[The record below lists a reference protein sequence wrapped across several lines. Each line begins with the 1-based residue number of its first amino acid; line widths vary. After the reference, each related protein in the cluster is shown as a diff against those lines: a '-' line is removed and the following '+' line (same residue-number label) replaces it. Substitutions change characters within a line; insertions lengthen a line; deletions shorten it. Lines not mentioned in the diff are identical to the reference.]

1 VKLPFL
7 EKKGLPKL
15 RKMSGESR
23 YGFSEDD
30 DLIESALDELLAAI
44 EARSHSKIVSSIKA
58 LVHCI
63 KNKGASDAIN
73 PLQEA

>member
-1 VKLPFL
+1 VNLPFL

-30 DLIESALDELLAAI
+30 DLIESALDELQAAM
-44 EARSHSKIVSSIKA
+44 EARNHSGIVSAIKA
-58 LVHCI
+58 LVQFI
-63 KNKGASDAIN
+63 KNREGSNASIHA
-73 PLQEA
+73 EA

>member
-30 DLIESALDELLAAI
+30 DLIDSALDELLAAI
-44 EARSHSKIVSSIKA
+44 ASRSHSQIVKSIKA
-58 LVHCI
+58 LVGLI
-63 KNKGASDAIN
+63 RNKGESDAPIHA
-73 PLQEA
+73 EA

>member
-1 VKLPFL
+1 MKLPFL

-30 DLIESALDELLAAI
+30 DLIESALDELISAMHARDHSAI
-44 EARSHSKIVSSIKA
+44 VHAIKA
-58 LVHCI
+58 LVQCI
-63 KNKGASDAIN
+63 KNKGEVDAPD